1 MTPAHPVAAA
11 AASGPPARPSRL
23 PRRAYRPVQGRMVG
37 GVAAGLAE
45 HFGIDVF
52 WVRLAFVV
60 GTWANGF
67 GVLVYIALWR
77 LLPQGEPADP
87 HQPAGLASATRRGL
101 RTPRRTSR
109 LPGGDLGQT
118 LALIVL
124 GLGVLLL
131 QEQLGWGLANHLFW
145 PLMIAVAGL
154 ALLWRQ
160 ADEAQRQRWAGTN
173 PDVPVLGLLLG
184 GGGWAA
190 VLRLGLGAML
200 LASAIG
206 LFVAQSRGPEALG
219 VVAIATMLALG
230 GLGLLLGPWIHR
242 LTRDLAAERRERVRS
257 QARAD
262 MAAHL
267 HDSVLQ
273 TLALLQRHAGDAR
286 TVARLAR
293 RQERELR
300 EWLYADSGPSG
311 ETLRAALAA
320 VAAEVEDR
328 HDVTVEVVGVGD
340 VPMDDTLAAMVRA
353 AGEAMVNAAKHSGAG
368 HVDVYAETAG
378 PKVEVFVRD
387 RGAGFDPEAIPEGR
401 LGIRESIRGRMERH
415 GGMADVRSAPGE
427 GTEVRLSMTLQ
438 ERDEES
444 TR

>member
-1 MTPAHPVAAA
+1 MA
-11 AASGPPARPSRL
+11 
-23 PRRAYRPVQGRMVG
+23 G
-37 GVAAGLAE
+37 GVAAGLAI

-52 WVRLAFVV
+52 WVRLAFVI
-60 GTWANGF
+60 GTWVNGF

-77 LLPQGEPADP
+77 LLPQGDP
-87 HQPAGLASATRRGL
+87 DDATQPAGLASATRRGL
-101 RTPRRTSR
+101 RTPGRTSR
-109 LPGGDLGQT
+109 LPGGDIGQT

-131 QEQLGWGLANHLFW
+131 QEQLGWGLASGLLW

-160 ADEAQRQRWAGTN
+160 ADEAQRQRWAGTS
-173 PDVPVLGLLLG
+173 PDVPILGLLLG

-190 VLRLGLGAML
+190 VIRLGLGAVL
-200 LASAIG
+200 LATAVG
-206 LFVAQSRGPEALG
+206 FFVAQSQGAEALG
-219 VVAIATMLALG
+219 SVAIATVLALL

-242 LTRDLAAERRERVRS
+242 LSRDLAAERRERVRS
-257 QARAD
+257 QERAD

-273 TLALLQRHAGDAR
+273 TLALLQRHSGDAR
-286 TVARLAR
+286 TVAKLAR

-300 EWLYADSGPSG
+300 EWLYADSSPSG
-311 ETLRAALAA
+311 ETLRAALTA
-320 VAAEVEDR
+320 VANEVEDM
-328 HDVTVEVVGVGD
+328 HDVTVEVVGVGE

-353 AGEAMVNAAKHSGAG
+353 AREAMVNAAKHSGAD

-387 RGAGFDPEAIPEGR
+387 RGAGFDPDAIPDGR
-401 LGIRESIRGRMERH
+401 LGVRESILGRMQRH
-415 GGMADVRSAPGE
+415 GGSASIRSGPGE

-444 TR
+444 AR